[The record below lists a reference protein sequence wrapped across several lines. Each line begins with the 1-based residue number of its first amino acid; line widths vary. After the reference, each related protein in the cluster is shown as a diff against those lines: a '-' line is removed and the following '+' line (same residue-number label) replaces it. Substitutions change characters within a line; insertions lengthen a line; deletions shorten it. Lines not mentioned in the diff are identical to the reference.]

1 MKRKLTALLVASTT
15 LLSLIGCT
23 EIEAKET
30 RKANGV
36 FFETNNG
43 QIIITGDSQIW
54 NVEDLDLKNG
64 NKVRVKFD
72 TNETED
78 RTDDEIININRQYIP
93 RQSIMYNLAEQ
104 LKDEK
109 HYILDLYQV
118 DSVEF
123 PTKNVIQYN
132 FNDGTELIALYK

>member
-1 MKRKLTALLVASTT
+1 MKRKLIALLVAATT
-15 LLSLIGCT
+15 LLSLMGCT
-23 EIEAKET
+23 EVEAKET

-54 NVEDLDLKNG
+54 NVEDMDLKNG

-72 TNETED
+72 TKGTED
-78 RTDDEIININRQYIP
+78 KTDDEIINVKRQYIP
-93 RQSIMYNLAEQ
+93 QYGSMYNLAER
-104 LKDEK
+104 LSDGE
-109 HYILDLYQV
+109 HYILDLYKV

-123 PTKNVIQYN
+123 PTENVIQYN
-132 FNDGTELIALYK
+132 FNDGTELIALYE